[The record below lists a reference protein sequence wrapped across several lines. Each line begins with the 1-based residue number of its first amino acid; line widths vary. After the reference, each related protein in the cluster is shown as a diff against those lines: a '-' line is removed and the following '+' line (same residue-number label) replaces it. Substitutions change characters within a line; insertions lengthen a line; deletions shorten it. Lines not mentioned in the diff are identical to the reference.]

1 MANHAD
7 DEVFDFGRVFDAGEV
22 GIGEDFIVGLLIFV
36 DEALRKISPWLFS
49 EVVENGFSTGESY
62 VKSPLQRLGRGAAV
76 FHVVRDHHELGEI
89 DEASEFRVLKAGV
102 RAVALGENTVTVV
115 RLLDLGR

>member
-62 VKSPLQRLGRGAAV
+62 VKSPLQRLGRGVAV
-76 FHVVRDHHELGEI
+76 FHVV
-89 DEASEFRVLKAGV
+89 
-102 RAVALGENTVTVV
+102 
-115 RLLDLGR
+115 